1 MPSAGVG
8 SWPDTAWFAASKAGA
23 GTSTALSGASGS
35 AGGAATAS
43 GAGGEGSRWGRRQH
57 GIERHVGVQSPQRR
71 IVDRR
76 RAVGDVPVGHRRR
89 VLDRRGR
96 RRRRQRS
103 VGRRHESGIDDGCVG
118 RRRWRWWELVRRRG
132 WRRRLRQRGRHRIEL
147 RRRGR
152 CVGQWEWGGH
162 RIELRRRQR
171 SVGRCHESGIDD
183 GCVGRRRRWWELVR
197 RRGRCVG
204 QWGGHRIER
213 RRRRRSERV
222 ERRRRRQLA
231 VEAGCVEGLRL
242 VDDVARR
249 RAGERATADRPSA
262 LPLGGKHAL
271 GDCDLLF
278 LGGHVR
284 GRRILAAAMAGPGAR
299 RELKSALIPI
309 AGIDRPVAA
318 GFAAGHLIP
327 FAVGGGAC
335 VPGEGEASAADD
347 RAGEGDLGDVYG
359 RCSGLAMPS
368 THRCARSSLRR
379 LRGQLSGSGWRGSP
393 AAVA

>member
-1 MPSAGVG
+1 M
-8 SWPDTAWFAASKAGA
+8 
-23 GTSTALSGASGS
+23 
-35 AGGAATAS
+35 
-43 GAGGEGSRWGRRQH
+43 
-57 GIERHVGVQSPQRR
+57 QSPQRR
-71 IVDRR
+71 IVGRR

-132 WRRRLRQRGRHRIEL
+132 RRRRLGQRGRHRIEL

-204 QWGGHRIER
+204 QGGRHR
-213 RRRRRSERV
+213 SNG
-222 ERRRRRQLA
+222 
-231 VEAGCVEGLRL
+231 AGGGGANGSNGGGGGSSPLRPGASSGCGSSTTL
-242 VDDVARR
+242 RGVAPES
-249 RAGERATADRPSA
+249 GPTADRPSA
-262 LPLGGKHAL
+262 LALGGKHAL
-271 GDCDLLF
+271 GDGDLLF

-284 GRRILAAAMAGPGAR
+284 GRRILAAAVAGPGAR
-299 RELKSALIPI
+299 RELKSALIPV
-309 AGIDRPVAA
+309 AGIDGPVAA

-347 RAGEGDLGDVYG
+347 CAGEGDLGDVYG